1 MSAEAGTPVR
11 PAGRPAGPARRA
23 GSGRADDRTARP
35 PTEPRRERWRMRLG
49 WADIR
54 LSPYLYI
61 APFFVLFGIFGLYPL
76 VYTAWVSLHDWELAS
91 DEHPWSG
98 LDNYGRLVTD
108 PVFWNSLWNTAGIFL
123 VSTVPQL
130 TLALLIASLLNRR
143 LRGRTFFRLSVILP
157 MATSVAAVSIVFSQL
172 FSRDF
177 GLVNWLLGGVGVQP
191 IEWQASK
198 WSSWTAVA
206 AMVNWRWTGYNAL
219 IYLAAM
225 QAIPRDLYEAAAI
238 DGASAWKQFTRI
250 TVPLL
255 RPTILFTVIIATI
268 GGFQLFT
275 EPLLFNSGSSNY
287 QGGSLRQS
295 QTVAMYVYENAFTK
309 FDFGYASAVAWVLFL
324 IILLA
329 AAVNYAVVRR
339 LGGTSVPD

>member
-1 MSAEAGTPVR
+1 MSTDVTTPVPATGPPGPP
-11 PAGRPAGPARRA
+11 PAGNRQSRKEHWSALR
-23 GSGRADDRTARP
+23 SRADSK
-35 PTEPRRERWRMRLG
+35 
-49 WADIR
+49 I
-54 LSPYLYI
+54 SPYLYI
-61 APFFVLFGIFGLYPL
+61 APFFLLFAIFGLYPL
-76 VYTAWVSLHDWELAS
+76 VYTAWVSLHDWELAGA
-91 DEHPWSG
+91 EHPWSG
-98 LDNYGRLVTD
+98 LDNYRQLVTD
-108 PVFWNSLWNTAGIFL
+108 EVFWNSLWNTFGIFVL
-123 VSTVPQL
+123 STVPQL

-177 GLVNWLLGGVGVQP
+177 GLINWTLGGFGISP

-198 WSSWTAVA
+198 WSSWSAISL
-206 AMVNWRWTGYNAL
+206 MVNWRWTGYNAL
-219 IYLAAM
+219 IFLAAM
-225 QAIPRDLYEAAAI
+225 QAIPRDLYEAAAL
-238 DGASAWKQFTRI
+238 DGAGPWKQFTRV

-295 QTVAMYVYENAFTK
+295 QTVSMYVWENAFVK

-324 IILLA
+324 IILLFA
-329 AAVNYAVVRR
+329 SLNALAVRR
-339 LGGTSVPD
+339 LGGKD

>member
-1 MSAEAGTPVR
+1 VQTDAPTPVVPAGTAETGSPAR
-11 PAGRPAGPARRA
+11 PADAPPSRRQRRRDRL
-23 GSGRADDRTARP
+23 SRADSK
-35 PTEPRRERWRMRLG
+35 
-49 WADIR
+49 

-98 LDNYGRLVTD
+98 LDNYSRLVSD
-108 PVFWNSLWNTAGIFL
+108 PVFWNALWNTVGIFL
-123 VSTVPQL
+123 LSTVPQL
-130 TLALLIASLLNRR
+130 TLALFIASLLNRK
-143 LRGRTFFRLSVILP
+143 LRGRTFFRLGVILP

-177 GLVNWLLGGVGVQP
+177 GMINWLLGGIGVGP

-198 WSSWTAVA
+198 WSSWSAVA
-206 AMVNWRWTGYNAL
+206 SMVNWRWTGYNAL

-225 QAIPRDLYEAAAI
+225 QAVSRDLYEAAAL
-238 DGASAWKQFTRI
+238 DGASAWKQFTKVTI
-250 TVPLL
+250 PLL
-255 RPTILFTVIIATI
+255 RPTILFTVIISTI

-295 QTVAMYVYENAFTK
+295 QTVAMYVWENAFVK

-329 AAVNYAVVRR
+329 AAVNYLAVRR
-339 LGGTSVPD
+339 LGGSPIPD

>member
-1 MSAEAGTPVR
+1 MRRVVPGRREPVAAGTTVQHRTRARTGVRPARTVRPELDQEEPMSAEAGTPVR

-23 GSGRADDRTARP
+23 GSGRADDRTAAAAQPNRGG
-35 PTEPRRERWRMRLG
+35 ERWRTRLS

-98 LDNYGRLVTD
+98 LDNYGRLVDRPGVLELAVEHGRDLPALHGAAAD
-108 PVFWNSLWNTAGIFL
+108 PGAADRE
-123 VSTVPQL
+123 PAQP
-130 TLALLIASLLNRR
+130 AAARPDLLPAV
-143 LRGRTFFRLSVILP
+143 SVILP

-177 GLVNWLLGGVGVQP
+177 GLVNWLLGGVGVRP

-198 WSSWTAVA
+198 WSSWSAVA

-225 QAIPRDLYEAAAI
+225 QAIPRDLYEAAAHRRRV
-238 DGASAWKQFTRI
+238 GVEA
-250 TVPLL
+250 VHH
-255 RPTILFTVIIATI
+255 
-268 GGFQLFT
+268 
-275 EPLLFNSGSSNY
+275 GSPSRCC
-287 QGGSLRQS
+287 G
-295 QTVAMYVYENAFTK
+295 
-309 FDFGYASAVAWVLFL
+309 
-324 IILLA
+324 
-329 AAVNYAVVRR
+329 RR
-339 LGGTSVPD
+339 SCSR

>member
-1 MSAEAGTPVR
+1 VSTDVTTPV
-11 PAGRPAGPARRA
+11 PAGPA
-23 GSGRADDRTARP
+23 GPQPTDDRTARK
-35 PTEPRRERWRMRLG
+35 ERWSALRSR
-49 WADIR
+49 ADTKV
-54 LSPYLYI
+54 SPYLYI

-76 VYTAWVSLHDWELAS
+76 VYTAWVSLHEWELAGA
-91 DEHPWSG
+91 EHPWSG
-98 LDNYGRLVTD
+98 LQNYRDLVSD
-108 PVFWNSLWNTAGIFL
+108 PNFWNALWNTFGIFVL
-123 VSTVPQL
+123 STVPQL
-130 TLALLIASLLNRR
+130 TIALFIASLLNRR

-177 GLVNWLLGGVGVQP
+177 GLINWMLGGFGASP
-191 IEWQASK
+191 IEWQAAK
-198 WSSWTAVA
+198 WSSWSAIA
-206 AMVNWRWTGYNAL
+206 LMVNWRWTGYNAL
-219 IYLAAM
+219 IFLAAM
-225 QAIPRDLYEAAAI
+225 QAIPKDLYEAAAL
-238 DGASAWKQFTRI
+238 DGAGAWKQFTKV

-255 RPTILFTVIIATI
+255 RPTILFTVIISTI

-295 QTVAMYVYENAFTK
+295 QTLAMYVYENAFAK

-329 AAVNYAVVRR
+329 SALNFLAVRR
-339 LGGTSVPD
+339 LGGKD

>member
-1 MSAEAGTPVR
+1 MSTDVTAVEPAGT
-11 PAGRPAGPARRA
+11 A
-23 GSGRADDRTARP
+23 GSPGTRAPVDDRRDRRQRRRSWLSRADTKV
-35 PTEPRRERWRMRLG
+35 
-49 WADIR
+49 
-54 LSPYLYI
+54 SPYLYI
-61 APFFVLFGIFGLYPL
+61 GPFFVLFGIFGLYPL

-98 LDNYGRLVTD
+98 LDNYSRLVSD
-108 PVFWNSLWNTAGIFL
+108 PVFWNALWNTFGIFL
-123 VSTVPQL
+123 LSTVPQL
-130 TLALLIASLLNRR
+130 TLALFIASLLNRR

-177 GLVNWLLGGVGVQP
+177 GLINWLLGGVGVGP
-191 IEWQASK
+191 IEWQAAK
-198 WSSWTAVA
+198 WSSWSAIA

-225 QAIPRDLYEAAAI
+225 QAIPRDLYEAAAL
-238 DGASAWKQFTRI
+238 DGAGPWKQFTKV
-250 TVPLL
+250 TAPLL
-255 RPTILFTVIIATI
+255 RPTIIFTVIISTI

-295 QTVAMYVYENAFTK
+295 QTVAMYVWENAFVK

-324 IILLA
+324 IILIA
-329 AAVNYAVVRR
+329 AALNFVAVRR
-339 LGGTSVPD
+339 LGGRD

>member
-1 MSAEAGTPVR
+1 MSADVTTPVPAAPK
-11 PAGRPAGPARRA
+11 PAGDTPPSRKERW
-23 GSGRADDRTARP
+23 SGLRSRADNKV
-35 PTEPRRERWRMRLG
+35 
-49 WADIR
+49 
-54 LSPYLYI
+54 SPYLYI
-61 APFFVLFGIFGLYPL
+61 APFFVLFGLFGLYPL
-76 VYTAWVSLHDWELAS
+76 VYTAWVSLHDWELAGA
-91 DEHPWSG
+91 EHPWSG
-98 LDNYGRLVTD
+98 LDNYRQLVSD
-108 PVFWNSLWNTAGIFL
+108 PNFWNALWNTFGMFVL
-123 VSTVPQL
+123 STVPQL
-130 TLALLIASLLNRR
+130 TLALFVASLLNRR

-177 GLVNWLLGGVGVQP
+177 GLINWVIGGMGVNP

-198 WSSWTAVA
+198 WSSWSAVA
-206 AMVNWRWTGYNAL
+206 VMVNWRWTGYNAL
-219 IYLAAM
+219 IFLAAM
-225 QAIPRDLYEAAAI
+225 QAIPKDLYEAAAL

-255 RPTILFTVIIATI
+255 RPTILFTVIISTI

-295 QTVAMYVYENAFTK
+295 QTLAMYVWENAFVK

-329 AAVNYAVVRR
+329 SGLNALAVRR
-339 LGGTSVPD
+339 LGGKD

>member
-1 MSAEAGTPVR
+1 VTTETSAPAR
-11 PAGRPAGPARRA
+11 PAEPGGGKPGRPAPTRR
-23 GSGRADDRTARP
+23 D
-35 PTEPRRERWRMRLG
+35 ERRERRRSRLSR
-49 WADIR
+49 ADLK
-54 LSPYLYI
+54 LSPYAYV
-61 APFFVLFGIFGLYPL
+61 APFFVLFAIFGLYPL
-76 VYTAWVSLHDWELAS
+76 VYTAWVSLHDWPLAS
-91 DEHPWSG
+91 EEHPFTG
-98 LDNYGRLVTD
+98 LENYRRLVTD
-108 PVFWNSLWNTAGIFL
+108 PVFWNSLWNTFGIFVL
-123 VSTVPQL
+123 STVPQL
-130 TLALLIASLLNRR
+130 TVALFIASLLNRR

-177 GLVNWLLGGVGVQP
+177 GIVNWLLGGVGVSP

-198 WSSWTAVA
+198 WSSWSAVA

-225 QAIPRDLYEAAAI
+225 QAIPRDLYEAAAL
-238 DGASAWKQFTRI
+238 DGASAWKQFTKV
-250 TVPLL
+250 TLPLL
-255 RPTILFTVIIATI
+255 RPTILFTVIISTI

-309 FDFGYASAVAWVLFL
+309 FDFGYASAVAWVLFV
-324 IILLA
+324 IILIA
-329 AAVNYAVVRR
+329 AAINYLVVRR
-339 LGGTSVPD
+339 LGGGGIPD

>member
-1 MSAEAGTPVR
+1 VQTDAPTPVVPAGTAETGTATR
-11 PAGRPAGPARRA
+11 PGRRSAADGTPTRRQRRRDRL
-23 GSGRADDRTARP
+23 SRADSK
-35 PTEPRRERWRMRLG
+35 
-49 WADIR
+49 

-98 LDNYGRLVTD
+98 LENYSRLVSD
-108 PVFWNSLWNTAGIFL
+108 PVFWNALWNTFGIFL
-123 VSTVPQL
+123 LATVPQL
-130 TLALLIASLLNRR
+130 TLALFVASLLNRH

-157 MATSVAAVSIVFSQL
+157 MATSIAAVSIVFSQL

-177 GLVNWLLGGVGVQP
+177 GLVNWLLGGIGVGP
-191 IEWQASK
+191 IEWQAAK
-198 WSSWTAVA
+198 WSSWSAIA

-238 DGASAWKQFTRI
+238 DGASAWKQLTKVTI
-250 TVPLL
+250 PLL
-255 RPTILFTVIIATI
+255 RPTIVFTVILSTI

-295 QTVAMYVYENAFTK
+295 QTVAMYVYENAFIK

-329 AAVNYAVVRR
+329 AAANYLAVRR
-339 LGGTSVPD
+339 LGGSPVPD

>member
-1 MSAEAGTPVR
+1 VSTDVTTPV
-11 PAGRPAGPARRA
+11 PETGPAGPPPAQDRPSRQERWSA
-23 GSGRADDRTARP
+23 LRSRADNK
-35 PTEPRRERWRMRLG
+35 
-49 WADIR
+49 

-76 VYTAWVSLHDWELAS
+76 VYTAWVSLHDWELAG
-91 DEHPWSG
+91 EHPWSG
-98 LDNYGRLVTD
+98 LDNYQQLVTD
-108 PVFWNSLWNTAGIFL
+108 PVFWNSLWNTFGIFVL
-123 VSTVPQL
+123 STVPQL
-130 TLALLIASLLNRR
+130 TIALFIASLLNRR

-177 GLVNWLLGGVGVQP
+177 GLINWTLGGIGFSP

-198 WSSWTAVA
+198 WSSWSAIA
-206 AMVNWRWTGYNAL
+206 LMVNWRWTGYNAL
-219 IYLAAM
+219 IFLAAM
-225 QAIPRDLYEAAAI
+225 QAIPKDLYEAASL
-238 DGASAWKQFTRI
+238 DGAGAWKQFTRV

-255 RPTILFTVIIATI
+255 RPTILFTVIISTI

-295 QTVAMYVYENAFTK
+295 QTVSMYVWENAFVK

-324 IILLA
+324 IILLFA
-329 AAVNYAVVRR
+329 ALNFLAVRR
-339 LGGTSVPD
+339 LGGKD

>member
-1 MSAEAGTPVR
+1 MSTDLSAPAQPTGAAAE
-11 PAGRPAGPARRA
+11 PAPPGPASRRRQRRRA
-23 GSGRADDRTARP
+23 LLSRADTKV
-35 PTEPRRERWRMRLG
+35 
-49 WADIR
+49 
-54 LSPYLYI
+54 SPYLYI
-61 APFFVLFGIFGLYPL
+61 APFFVLFAIFGLYPL

-98 LDNYGRLVTD
+98 LDNYSRLVTD
-108 PVFWNSLWNTAGIFL
+108 PVFWNALWNTAGIFL
-123 VSTVPQL
+123 LSTVPQL
-130 TLALLIASLLNRR
+130 ALALLIASLLNRK
-143 LRGRTFFRLSVILP
+143 LRSRTFFRLSVILP

-177 GLVNWLLGGVGVQP
+177 GLVNWLLGGIGIGP

-198 WSSWTAVA
+198 WSSWSAVA
-206 AMVNWRWTGYNAL
+206 AMVNWRWTGFNAL

-238 DGASAWKQFTRI
+238 DGASAWRQFTTV

-255 RPTILFTVIIATI
+255 RPTILFTVIISTI

-295 QTVAMYVYENAFTK
+295 QTVAMYVWESAFVK

-324 IILLA
+324 VILVA
-329 AAVNYAVVRR
+329 AAANYLAVRR
-339 LGGTSVPD
+339 LGRSQIPD

>member
-1 MSAEAGTPVR
+1 VSTDVTTAESART
-11 PAGRPAGPARRA
+11 AGRRPPPVDDRPSRRQRRRDLL
-23 GSGRADDRTARP
+23 SRADS
-35 PTEPRRERWRMRLG
+35 
-49 WADIR
+49 R

-61 APFFVLFGIFGLYPL
+61 APFFVLFAAFGLYPL
-76 VYTAWVSLHDWELAS
+76 LYTGWVSLHDWELAS

-98 LDNYGRLVTD
+98 LENYRQLVSD
-108 PVFWNSLWNTAGIFL
+108 PVFWNALGNTVGIFL
-123 VSTVPQL
+123 LSTVPQL
-130 TLALLIASLLNRR
+130 ALALVIASLLNRK

-177 GLVNWLLGGVGVQP
+177 GLVNWLLGGIGVGPV
-191 IEWQASK
+191 EWQASK
-198 WSSWTAVA
+198 WSSWSAVA

-238 DGASAWKQFTRI
+238 DGASAWKQFTRV

-255 RPTILFTVIIATI
+255 RPTIIFTVIISTI

-275 EPLLFNSGSSNY
+275 EPLLFNSGASSY

-295 QTVAMYVYENAFTK
+295 QTVAMYVWENAFVK

-324 IILLA
+324 IILVA
-329 AAVNYAVVRR
+329 AAVNFVAVRR
-339 LGGTSVPD
+339 LGGRD

>member
-1 MSAEAGTPVR
+1 VSTDLTTPVPATGPSGPPPAETR
-11 PAGRPAGPARRA
+11 PSRKEHWSALR
-23 GSGRADDRTARP
+23 SRADAKV
-35 PTEPRRERWRMRLG
+35 
-49 WADIR
+49 
-54 LSPYLYI
+54 SPYVYI
-61 APFFVLFGIFGLYPL
+61 APFFVLFAVFGLYPL
-76 VYTAWVSLHDWELAS
+76 VYTAWVSLHDWELAGA
-91 DEHPWSG
+91 EHPWSG
-98 LDNYGRLVTD
+98 LDNYRQLVSD

-123 VSTVPQL
+123 LSTVPQL

-177 GLVNWLLGGVGVQP
+177 GLINWTLGGFGMSP

-198 WSSWTAVA
+198 WSSWSAIAV
-206 AMVNWRWTGYNAL
+206 MVNWRWTGYNAL
-219 IYLAAM
+219 IFLAAM
-225 QAIPRDLYEAAAI
+225 QAIPRDLYEAAAL
-238 DGASAWKQFTRI
+238 DGAGPWKQFTRV

-255 RPTILFTVIIATI
+255 RPTILFTVIISTI

-295 QTVAMYVYENAFTK
+295 QTVSMYVWENAFVK

-329 AAVNYAVVRR
+329 AALNFLAVRR
-339 LGGTSVPD
+339 LGGKD

>member
-1 MSAEAGTPVR
+1 VSTDVTTPVA
-11 PAGRPAGPARRA
+11 AGPAGPPRT
-23 GSGRADDRTARP
+23 DDRT
-35 PTEPRRERWRMRLG
+35 TRRERWRALRSR
-49 WADIR
+49 ADTTV
-54 LSPYLYI
+54 SPYLYV

-76 VYTAWVSLHDWELAS
+76 VYTAWVSLHDWELAGA
-91 DEHPWSG
+91 EHPWSG
-98 LDNYGRLVTD
+98 LQNYRDLVGD
-108 PVFWNSLWNTAGIFL
+108 PNFWNALGNTFGIFVL
-123 VSTVPQL
+123 STVPQL
-130 TLALLIASLLNRR
+130 TLALFVASLLNRR
-143 LRGRTFFRLSVILP
+143 LRGRTLFRLSVILP

-177 GLVNWLLGGVGVQP
+177 GLVNWMLGGVGVTP

-198 WSSWTAVA
+198 WSSWSAIA
-206 AMVNWRWTGYNAL
+206 LMVNWRWTGYNAL
-219 IYLAAM
+219 IFLAAM
-225 QAIPRDLYEAAAI
+225 QAIPRDLYEAAAL
-238 DGASAWKQFTRI
+238 DGAGAWKQFTRV

-255 RPTILFTVIIATI
+255 RPTILFTVIISTI

-295 QTVAMYVYENAFTK
+295 QTLAMYVYENAFVT

-329 AAVNYAVVRR
+329 AALNFLAVRR
-339 LGGTSVPD
+339 LGGKD